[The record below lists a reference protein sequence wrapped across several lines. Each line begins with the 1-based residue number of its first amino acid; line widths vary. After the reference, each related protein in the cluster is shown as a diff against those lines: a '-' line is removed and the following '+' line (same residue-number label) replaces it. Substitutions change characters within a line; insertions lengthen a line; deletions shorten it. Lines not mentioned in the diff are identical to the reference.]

1 MATSRTVRIRV
12 QEMNSKKALIQI
24 RRRMQRMDRARR
36 RNPVR
41 ANPNRQSL
49 KNSSSS
55 SSNTSCR
62 RKVRAFWDKILNIHN
77 EKHHISVCF
86 RFLFVEFKQKI
97 DCYTQLDLQIDSKE
111 NSLASIMSKFT
122 WTDKMHLTGHY
133 ISFEWIIDGVYEYEI
148 SRNVRRRQ
156 GTNTRLCRLKNY
168 MKKMRRVSSSCH
180 KIISEIDI
188 TSS

>member
-55 SSNTSCR
+55 NTSCR

-77 EKHHISVCF
+77 EKHDISVCF
-86 RFLFVEFKQKI
+86 RFSFVEFKQKI